1 MLRDVGAVTVT
12 CLQLLLLA
20 GGAQPRPRA
29 WDEDGQQLEAIKHGI
44 LRRLGMAGPP
54 PVPHAPDPESISRAR
69 RLYERRV
76 AELRGNRSR
85 EREERDGA
93 AAATRWHRLT
103 AIRKWTL
110 RSRRV
115 PGPRPPAAPQ
125 PHPCGACRTPPGES
139 GTPKGGRNDPE
150 DTGTPTES
158 RIPTATS
165 TPTGSETP
173 KVTGTPADAGTPP
186 GPYRYLL
193 LVPRTGALR
202 QRPQVLRAR
211 LPLPPHSAP
220 LRVSIYTPGG
230 SGGAPRLLQG
240 RDLDPRSLHLD
251 LTSLIRH
258 WAAGSSA
265 ALRLELT
272 FSSDASAPW
281 DGTGTGN
288 AVLEVE
294 TWDGEGRGARRRRGL
309 EEECGKS
316 EGKCCRR
323 VLKVSFQE
331 IGWDDWV
338 LAPRSYDM
346 RFCQGSCPHNYRA
359 ASMHAQIQAR
369 VHALSRAAPAP
380 CCVPAAYDPMVL
392 MHYDGE
398 GRLVSSVFE
407 DMLVT
412 RCHCA

>member
-1 MLRDVGAVTVT
+1 HRPSSCPTV
-12 CLQLLLLA
+12 Q
-20 GGAQPRPRA
+20 
-29 WDEDGQQLEAIKHGI
+29 
-44 LRRLGMAGPP
+44 RL
-54 PVPHAPDPESISRAR
+54 PDPPRGERGPHEGQES
-69 RLYERRV
+69 
-76 AELRGNRSR
+76 LRGH
-85 EREERDGA
+85 RDPHGEQDPDGDQHHLGQ
-93 AAATRWHRLT
+93 RDLKGHRD
-103 AIRKWTL
+103 
-110 RSRRV
+110 
-115 PGPRPPAAPQ
+115 
-125 PHPCGACRTPPGES
+125 PHGHR
-139 GTPKGGRNDPE
+139 D
-150 DTGTPTES
+150 
-158 RIPTATS
+158 
-165 TPTGSETP
+165 
-173 KVTGTPADAGTPP
+173 PP

-193 LVPRTGALR
+193 VVPRTGALR
-202 QRPQVLRAR
+202 QRLQVLRAQ
-211 LPLPPHSAP
+211 LQLSLHSPLSAQ
-220 LRVSIYTPGG
+220 LWVSIYSPGG
-230 SGGAPRLLQG
+230 PGGALRLLHH
-240 RDLDPRSLHLD
+240 REVDPRSHRLD
-251 LTSLIRH
+251 LTAPIRH
-258 WAAGSSA
+258 WAGGHSA

-272 FSSDASAPW
+272 FGANVSAPW
-281 DGTGTGN
+281 DGSGTGH

-294 TWDGEGRGARRRRGL
+294 TWDAAGRGPRRRRGL

-392 MHYDGE
+392 MHYDAE

>member
-54 PVPHAPDPESISRAR
+54 PVPHAPDPESINRAR
-69 RLYERRV
+69 RVYERRV
-76 AELRGNRSR
+76 AELRANRSR
-85 EREERDGA
+85 EREEREGA
-93 AAATRWHRLT
+93 AAATHRHRLT
-103 AIRKWTL
+103 AILQRLPDPPRAEWDPHGSGTNQ
-110 RSRRV
+110 RT
-115 PGPRPPAAPQ
+115 PGP
-125 PHPCGACRTPPGES
+125 PPGRTVTSWWCPARALSAS
-139 GTPKGGRNDPE
+139 GRRCCGRSCGPR
-150 DTGTPTES
+150 S
-158 RIPTATS
+158 AQLRIGVYP
-165 TPTGSETP
+165 
-173 KVTGTPADAGTPP
+173 
-186 GPYRYLL
+186 
-193 LVPRTGALR
+193 
-202 QRPQVLRAR
+202 
-211 LPLPPHSAP
+211 
-220 LRVSIYTPGG
+220 PGG
-230 SGGAPRLLQG
+230 SGGAPQALLG
-240 RDLDPRSLHLD
+240 RGADPCSHQLDVTEPVR
-251 LTSLIRH
+251 R
-258 WAAGSSA
+258 WAAGHGA
-265 ALRLELT
+265 VLRLEMT
-272 FSSDASAPW
+272 FSSHASAPW
-281 DGTGTGN
+281 DGTGTGS
-288 AVLEVE
+288 ALLEVE
-294 TWDGEGRGARRRRGL
+294 TRDAAGRGARRRRGL
-309 EEECGKS
+309 DEECGKS
-316 EGKCCRR
+316 DGKCCRR

-359 ASMHAQIQAR
+359 ASIHAQIQAR

-392 MHYDGE
+392 MHYDAE

>member
-1 MLRDVGAVTVT
+1 MTA
-12 CLQLLLLA
+12 
-20 GGAQPRPRA
+20 
-29 WDEDGQQLEAIKHGI
+29 
-44 LRRLGMAGPP
+44 PP
-54 PVPHAPDPESISRAR
+54 AVPHAPDPESISRAR

-85 EREERDGA
+85 EREEREGA

-115 PGPRPPAAPQ
+115 PGPRPPAVPPDRAPQ
-125 PHPCGACRTPPGES
+125 LHPTEPPRGHRDPHGAQDPDDDQHSHGQQ
-139 GTPKGGRNDPE
+139 DPE
-150 DTGTPTES
+150 GHRDPHG
-158 RIPTATS
+158 RQ
-165 TPTGSETP
+165 
-173 KVTGTPADAGTPP
+173 DPP

-193 LVPRTGALR
+193 VVPRTGALR
-202 QRPQVLRAR
+202 QRLQVLRAQLQ
-211 LPLPPHSAP
+211 LPLHSPHSAQ
-220 LRVSIYTPGG
+220 LRVSIYAPGG
-230 SGGAPRLLQG
+230 SRRAPRLLHSQE
-240 RDLDPRSLHLD
+240 LDPHSHRLD
-251 LTSLIRH
+251 LTSPVRH
-258 WAAGSSA
+258 WAAGHGA

-272 FSSDASAPW
+272 FSSDVSAPW
-281 DGTGTGN
+281 DGPGTGN

-294 TWDGEGRGARRRRGL
+294 MWDGAGRGARRRRGL

-323 VLKVSFQE
+323 ALKVSFQE

>member
-1 MLRDVGAVTVT
+1 M
-12 CLQLLLLA
+12 
-20 GGAQPRPRA
+20 
-29 WDEDGQQLEAIKHGI
+29 
-44 LRRLGMAGPP
+44 RRL
-54 PVPHAPDPESISRAR
+54 PDPP
-69 RLYERRV
+69 
-76 AELRGNRSR
+76 RG
-85 EREERDGA
+85 ERDPQGGQEPP
-93 AAATRWHRLT
+93 RGHRD
-103 AIRKWTL
+103 
-110 RSRRV
+110 
-115 PGPRPPAAPQ
+115 
-125 PHPCGACRTPPGES
+125 PHGEPDPDGDQHS
-139 GTPKGGRNDPE
+139 HGQRDPE
-150 DTGTPTES
+150 GHRDPRGRWE
-158 RIPTATS
+158 
-165 TPTGSETP
+165 
-173 KVTGTPADAGTPP
+173 PP

>member
-20 GGAQPRPRA
+20 GGAQPRPRE

-103 AIRKWTL
+103 AILQRLPDPPRGERDPHGGQEPL
-110 RSRRV
+110 RGQRD
-115 PGPRPPAAPQ
+115 PN
-125 PHPCGACRTPPGES
+125 GEPDPDADQHS
-139 GTPKGGRNDPE
+139 HGQRDPE
-150 DTGTPTES
+150 DHRDPDGLQ
-158 RIPTATS
+158 
-165 TPTGSETP
+165 
-173 KVTGTPADAGTPP
+173 DPP

-202 QRPQVLRAR
+202 QRLQVLRAQLL
-211 LPLPPHSAP
+211 LPLRSAQ
-220 LRVSIYTPGG
+220 LRVNIYTPEG
-230 SGGAPRLLQG
+230 SGGAPRLLHS
-240 RDLDPRSLHLD
+240 RDLDPQSHHLD
-251 LTSLIRH
+251 LTSPLRR
-258 WAAGSSA
+258 WAAGHSA

-272 FSSDASAPW
+272 FSSNVSAPW
-281 DGTGTGN
+281 DGSGTGN

-294 TWDGEGRGARRRRGL
+294 MRDNEGRGARRRRGL

-392 MHYDGE
+392 MHYDAE